1 MEFPDS
7 ILDFDSC
14 QSNSSQMKQF
24 IEASN
29 DFFSFSL
36 FAMNLMKPVK
46 SHISPKPKGRNLK
59 MYIIDLFKSVT

>member
-7 ILDFDSC
+7 ILDFDNC

-36 FAMNLMKPVK
+36 LAMKPVK
-46 SHISPKPKGRNLK
+46 SHISPKPMGRNLNI
-59 MYIIDLFKSVT
+59 YIRFI